1 MAAPALLALPALA
14 KALGF
19 AKGLAGAKAATSVL
33 VGGKLAPGLAAKASG
48 LASGQ
53 VARTAL
59 TRMAG
64 PKLAAYGSNF
74 GAMMPKT
81 AGEWGMRV
89 APDAIFGVMAGAM
102 TPGDM
107 GDKLIAGTTATVGG
121 AAGGLAGRGLIG
133 GLNPKL
139 MKNPIVDISTEMLGG
154 MSGDIAAQGVADGM
168 LRAKG
173 GGMTPYEKMAAEQQR
188 ELEQQILR
196 QYLSGKGGYPSADP
210 TLVNNG
216 LG

>member
-1 MAAPALLALPALA
+1 MALPAVIAGAIPLLT
-14 KALGF
+14 KAGAALKGLSGAGAVKQLVIPGLMSGTKGTA
-19 AKGLAGAKAATSVL
+19 AKGILGSL
-33 VGGKLAPGLAAKASG
+33 GS
-48 LASGQ
+48 
-53 VARTAL
+53 
-59 TRMAG
+59 RMAG
-64 PKLAAYGSNF
+64 SKFLANAGT
-74 GAMMPKT
+74 MMPKS

-139 MKNPIVDISTEMLGG
+139 MKNPMIDISTEMLGG
-154 MSGDIAAQGVADGM
+154 ISGDIAAQGVADGI

-210 TLVNNG
+210 TLVSNG